1 MGVFWLKHIPATFSV
16 SPVPGKQNGML
27 TQVNTMFLNSFFFAT
42 KTAMG
47 SRLYLPKKPP
57 LTETNLSDKDYCEMS
72 TKFKAAHI
80 KVMIFWV
87 AKKSQEAA
95 DATPDVP
102 KTI

>member
-1 MGVFWLKHIPATFSV
+1 
-16 SPVPGKQNGML
+16 
-27 TQVNTMFLNSFFFAT
+27 
-42 KTAMG
+42 MG

-95 DATPDVP
+95 DATPNVP
-102 KTI
+102 KTSWKDFFVSIVRSVLLN